1 MPSSFVILEDSLAK
15 DEVGGGRLSL
25 SVHAGK
31 QVGVGVPMLMV
42 SVESINRIARS
53 SLKEV

>member
-53 SLKEV
+53 SLKDV